1 MSHESLSGKQ
11 SYLRIISL
19 LSNICRHA
27 SWLPLLIV
35 YVAGV
40 SCDAQDYSSQTG
52 SPTFSANQPVPYGF
66 VNLANGNVHVEIPV
80 ASAPQRGK
88 LAFAAKLVYDSRI
101 WQIVHAGGS
110 LVWKPNNLP
119 LSISGWRFV
128 TNATPGTVN
137 FDATQV
143 TKGCNDIDNPTVINF
158 VNFVWMSPDGTPRKF
173 PVATAQDPGCPDDVS
188 SADGFAVDSS
198 GYHMYVTNYS
208 TVIIYARDGTQVYP
222 RVEDANGNYFTTDA
236 NGNVIDTLGRT
247 VVQQSTSGNQ
257 TFYDVLNS
265 QGTTSRITVTTK
277 QILVRTL
284 FLQPGVSEDQES
296 ITVLDRVSLPDG
308 EAYSFGYDAGVITD
322 PSTGAFQPGYGLL
335 TGVSPGGGYT
345 YKNFVDPFGIVNRWA
360 ASTIDSSIE
369 YLANPGIVQATLS
382 RNGGTEAFGFTL
394 NNGAWLTT
402 ATTRIGSHQV
412 QQISNTYDFTQ
423 TCPNPFI
430 NVILNPCI
438 GPAYIRLL
446 KSVTSDDV
454 GSKQTTYGYDDPRF
468 GNVDLIQNWNYF
480 PLFGTPPATPD
491 RKTVITMHPV
501 IGQNILDRVQSVVL
515 TDGAGNPLSQT
526 NYSYDDVG
534 LTTPT
539 HAVFNNDTSLGT
551 SRGNLTQVS
560 RWAGGTTFLTA
571 QFTYD
576 TAGQVLSFKDAA
588 GNVTKLDYTDN
599 FFNDAGVGQTF
610 GAHNANPPA
619 ATDAYPTTV
628 TLPIGK
634 VTLGYY
640 YGSGKQA
647 FAIDQN
653 GQQTAQHFADPLDRL
668 SHTVGPKGWVQIAY
682 ASLFSYDI
690 FTGLNDTQPSI
701 SCTSCIHLTNFLDLQ
716 GRVISSTLASDP
728 DGAATSTALYD
739 IMGNTLTASNP
750 TRTGIGAST
759 SNSYDVLYRL
769 TKSQNPDNSVGQ
781 VFYGIDVTAAGG
793 LSTQL
798 CPSATYGTGFPI
810 LGINEVGLKS
820 QVWVDGFGRT
830 IETDEPDAANVLSV
844 ATCNQYNLAGELTQ
858 VAQGNLTRSY
868 RYDPLWR
875 VTQITMPEAGTET
888 FSYVNDDG
896 TLCSGDPSN
905 PCKRI
910 DARGIATRYQYD
922 ALNRLTKTTYSDST
936 PSAFFNYDEASALGI
951 ALTNTAGRPSSIFT
965 KDGTG
970 KILTGEIFSYD
981 PSGSVINN
989 SQCTPQ
995 NCGAGVFQNTYTTD
1009 QMGNVLNFDNSWGR
1023 GVGAKLNNAGQ
1034 VTTMTVGGSDA
1045 THPGTLL
1052 SNAKYNQFG
1061 EMTLATLGNG
1071 LTEAMDYSGA
1081 RGWLESMRIGTLAAA
1096 NSPGGNV
1103 AMPGQGVVTLQGILR
1118 QASGASAGRAS
1129 LTISG
1134 GERSISSGPGTPGT
1148 GSLTIN
1154 GQDQLKQVAEIPAV
1168 GGTGTVTINGGVQ
1181 STQIITQPAAS
1192 GTGSFTMGGVLQTKA
1207 ATAAVGATGS
1217 VTISGSEHATNVS
1230 VSITVAG
1237 SGFETP
1243 ALGSGAN
1250 AYQYHPTGSS
1260 WTFGPNSG
1268 SDSNNNIV
1276 GGSGITG
1283 NNSGFTSSNPSAPE
1297 GAQVAFL
1304 QGGPANYIS
1313 QSLSGFQAGVNYT
1326 VSFQAAQ
1333 RGNFNTGGQDFD
1345 VYLDSTLLATFRPAS
1360 TSYALLSTPY
1370 FSTTAGTHTLKF
1382 VGRDSAGGNANAA
1395 FIDAVQV
1402 TGSVVIPNSGFEA
1415 PAVGAGSFQ
1424 YSPTGGNWTFGGG
1437 TGISANGSD
1446 FTFGNPGAPEGSQVA
1461 FIQFGSD
1468 DVFSQSL
1475 SGFQTGV
1482 SYTVSF
1488 AAAQRGNSSNGGQD
1502 FDVYLDTT
1510 LLGTFRPAS
1519 TSYSTLSTA
1528 PFTTTAGTH
1537 TLKFVGRDSA
1547 GGNNTAFIDTVQITG
1562 TVAIADAGTVTV
1574 LVNGANYSTS
1584 FGTGDTPATIA
1595 SRLATTINAGSYAS
1609 ATASGGTVNLTS
1621 KTAGTLG
1628 DYSLTASTT
1637 WNNSQF
1643 TNPSFTTSTSGATLT
1658 GGVNGV
1664 PAVTDSGTVTVKIG
1678 STFTATA
1685 CYGPSGSC
1693 TVPSGCPTGDS
1704 TSAQLACFLVS
1715 PGNTS
1720 GLNRAGSPVSASVP
1734 AGSGVIGIQAAASG
1748 TSTNYSLSN
1757 SSTFNTASFSGA
1769 SFSAGLSG
1777 PTMTGGKDAV
1787 TNLVYDSGTVKVS
1800 VGNYTASV
1808 PYGQIQVPGN
1818 ISWSTQDLTTLT
1830 GGAQASFGGP
1840 SSFAG
1845 DAVSPQHVFF
1855 ADANKHVHEQ
1865 WLDSAAKWH
1874 DQDVT
1879 SASGSSVTTTCGV
1892 VTSFA
1897 LPGSSSLEHVFFV
1910 DASQHIREQYT
1921 DATGQ
1926 WHNRDITA
1934 ISGAATTPWGCG
1946 VSGFSTPNSSSP
1958 EHLVYIDANGHVHE
1972 VWVDS
1977 TGNWHERDNTITY
1990 GTPAVAHNTNPVFF
2004 TGSTSAPEHLLY
2016 VDANQH
2022 IREQYSDSGGLW
2034 HDQDLTTAAGGT
2046 NVKTG
2051 ATFVAAFF
2059 DTFGSEHVFYQGS
2072 DLDIH
2077 RIWKDSAG
2085 WHDEDALALAGAS
2098 GLFIGSGASVPSSLV
2113 AFQGLNGSKHLYY
2126 AANGNVQTDIYHLW
2140 NDSNGWHQEDL
2151 FTRFFAAA
2159 SLSAFFDGAN
2169 PQVFVVGQDVLHL
2182 STSQAAPTN
2191 QLVNST
2197 ADQIVSALIN
2207 DPITG
2212 LNVATSPV
2220 DASLLSG
2227 TTITLRARQGGQ
2239 LSNVAQSASSVYDTA
2254 DFAIPSFSESL
2265 SGFTLTGGADGIT
2278 APLYDSGT
2286 LSVNINNHV
2295 NLITWGEGA
2304 TPQSMASALAADIN
2318 QDPGASVTAGAQG
2331 NIVTFTARVPGANT
2345 NYTYVPNMI
2354 HNLVDFPQPSF
2365 TFQPSATPAPTLQ
2378 GGSGGV
2384 FDTGTI
2390 TVTVNGH
2397 STSISYGQ
2405 NDSADV
2411 GDLGGTLIDR
2421 LVSAINSDVN
2431 SPVYACC
2438 DPLAIK
2444 AKKPGSSS
2452 NYPFTVTSVTNN
2464 SSFTGT
2470 SFPVTVSGAAL
2481 SGGLD
2486 TGGTFTD
2493 SGVVT
2498 LSVGSFTASTAYGP
2512 NDPFNLICCSLD
2524 LMPPSTA
2531 SGIAAALVQA
2541 INQAPS
2547 APVIAAISSNNSQ
2560 TVVQISLIA
2569 KNGGSATNYSLT
2581 SSQVSNDPAHFPN
2594 TSFIMG
2600 PTNSVLAGGADRPNP
2615 SAASSSIATLIFGL
2629 GTTVSSS
2636 PTPGCGINLTVNG
2649 TIYAPCVTTSTP
2661 GPADF
2666 ASAVAN
2672 TINNTLNSPVTA
2684 TASGS
2689 SVVITSV
2696 SAGASTIYPIAAS
2709 VSGGPIGVAMSGPAL
2724 SGGADGVAG
2733 GSNRFVYALDVGTD
2747 PSGTVFEANDS
2758 VNGNWTYFYDNLNRI
2773 QQAST
2778 STVSY
2783 TYDYDRYGNRL
2794 HQTPLNGG
2802 NALSLVYLNNQISA
2816 TGVTYDASGNMTS
2829 DGNHTYNYDAENR
2842 LVSVDNGQT
2851 ATYTYNANGRRI
2863 RSNANGTSIDFVY
2876 DPAGQAV
2883 GVLRSDGTLIRQDIG
2898 GLATYSDAAYFQHRD
2913 WLGNLRVVTD
2923 QTGSIRQTCTNLPYG
2938 DGLTCTS
2945 AGITPTHFTGYTRD
2959 TETNLDYANARYYT
2973 SQFGRFTS
2981 ADPLGGSISDPQSLN
2996 AYAYVGNGP
3005 LSATDSSG
3013 MAIDNPIGDLWLIY
3027 SGTSAG
3033 NGGLATWSFS
3043 TGPFNFSFA
3052 QSALQPGTGVGGSLA
3067 LCGIIAG
3074 CGGSFDKGP
3083 PPPSAAQLRNE
3094 AAFANSLGP
3103 QGPNPLMMP
3112 GVVYGNLHT
3121 LQDSMQRNW
3130 IGGCPL
3136 STCHTYNGLF
3146 PPLYPLMVGRGA
3158 ASFPG
3163 TQALLM
3169 GAGPMITALTAPAF
3183 TVEEVLANPNLLRG
3197 WGPEPVEAEIG
3208 TTPGWRVEGLGK
3220 GEKVGQGWLLREYLS
3235 NGQGSGRMI
3244 RWHPGGSRHYATPH
3258 WTVTQPNVPTARVPG
3273 GY

>member
-1 MSHESLSGKQ
+1 
-11 SYLRIISL
+11 
-19 LSNICRHA
+19 
-27 SWLPLLIV
+27 
-35 YVAGV
+35 
-40 SCDAQDYSSQTG
+40 
-52 SPTFSANQPVPYGF
+52 
-66 VNLANGNVHVEIPV
+66 
-80 ASAPQRGK
+80 
-88 LAFAAKLVYDSRI
+88 
-101 WQIVHAGGS
+101 
-110 LVWKPNNLP
+110 
-119 LSISGWRFV
+119 
-128 TNATPGTVN
+128 
-137 FDATQV
+137 
-143 TKGCNDIDNPTVINF
+143 
-158 VNFVWMSPDGTPRKF
+158 
-173 PVATAQDPGCPDDVS
+173 
-188 SADGFAVDSS
+188 
-198 GYHMYVTNYS
+198 
-208 TVIIYARDGTQVYP
+208 
-222 RVEDANGNYFTTDA
+222 
-236 NGNVIDTLGRT
+236 
-247 VVQQSTSGNQ
+247 
-257 TFYDVLNS
+257 
-265 QGTTSRITVTTK
+265 
-277 QILVRTL
+277 
-284 FLQPGVSEDQES
+284 
-296 ITVLDRVSLPDG
+296 
-308 EAYSFGYDAGVITD
+308 
-322 PSTGAFQPGYGLL
+322 
-335 TGVSPGGGYT
+335 
-345 YKNFVDPFGIVNRWA
+345 
-360 ASTIDSSIE
+360 
-369 YLANPGIVQATLS
+369 
-382 RNGGTEAFGFTL
+382 
-394 NNGAWLTT
+394 
-402 ATTRIGSHQV
+402 
-412 QQISNTYDFTQ
+412 
-423 TCPNPFI
+423 
-430 NVILNPCI
+430 
-438 GPAYIRLL
+438 
-446 KSVTSDDV
+446 
-454 GSKQTTYGYDDPRF
+454 
-468 GNVDLIQNWNYF
+468 
-480 PLFGTPPATPD
+480 
-491 RKTVITMHPV
+491 
-501 IGQNILDRVQSVVL
+501 
-515 TDGAGNPLSQT
+515 
-526 NYSYDDVG
+526 
-534 LTTPT
+534 
-539 HAVFNNDTSLGT
+539 
-551 SRGNLTQVS
+551 
-560 RWAGGTTFLTA
+560 
-571 QFTYD
+571 
-576 TAGQVLSFKDAA
+576 
-588 GNVTKLDYTDN
+588 
-599 FFNDAGVGQTF
+599 VGQTF

-1693 TVPSGCPTGDS
+1693 TLPSGCPTGDS
-1704 TSAQLACFLVS
+1704 TSAQLACFLAS
-1715 PGNTS
+1715 PGNAS
-1720 GLNRAGSPVSASVP
+1720 GLNRTGSPVTASAQ
-1734 AGSGVIGIQAAASG
+1734 AGSSTINIQAAASG

-1757 SSTFNTASFSGA
+1757 SSTFNTASFSAG
-1769 SFSAGLSG
+1769 SFSAAPSG

-1787 TNLVYDSGTVKVS
+1787 TNTVYDSGTVTVN
-1800 VGNYTASV
+1800 VGSYTAKV
-1808 PYGQIQVPGN
+1808 AYGQVQVPGAV
-1818 ISWSTQDLTTLT
+1818 SWNTQDLTAVT
-1830 GGAQASFGGP
+1830 GGRPGAPGIT
-1840 SSFAG
+1840 SFAG
-1845 DAVSPQHVFF
+1845 NAASPQHVFYG
-1855 ADANKHVHEQ
+1855 DTNGHVHEQ
-1865 WLDSAAKWH
+1865 WADSTGSWH
-1874 DQDVT
+1874 DQDITLALGAPVF
-1879 SASGSSVTTTCGV
+1879 SPCGV
-1892 VTSFA
+1892 LTSFA
-1897 LPGSSSLEHVFFV
+1897 VLGSSFPEHV
-1910 DASQHIREQYT
+1910 IYT
-1921 DATGQ
+1921 DANRHIQEQYSDANGQ
-1926 WHNRDITA
+1926 WHIRDITTA
-1934 ISGAATTPWGCG
+1934 SNAQTPSGCG
-1946 VSGFSTPNSSSP
+1946 VAGFSTPNSTSS
-1958 EHLVYIDANGHVHE
+1958 EHLAFIDTNGHVHE
-1972 VWVDS
+1972 MTSDS
-1977 TGNWHERDNTITY
+1977 IGNWHEQDNTAVN
-1990 GTPAVAHNTNPVFF
+1990 GTPAVTQSTIPVFF
-2004 TGSTSAPEHLLY
+2004 SGSTSFPEHLLY
-2016 VDANQH
+2016 VDTNQH
-2022 IREQYSDSGGLW
+2022 IREQYSD
-2034 HDQDLTTAAGGT
+2034 LTGVWRDRDVTTLAGGS
-2046 NVKTG
+2046 NVLAG
-2051 ATFVAAFF
+2051 QPAIAAFF
-2059 DTFGSEHVFYQGS
+2059 DTTGSEQIFYVGADRDVHRLWS
-2072 DLDIH
+2072 D
-2077 RIWKDSAG
+2077 SVG
-2085 WHDEDALALAGAS
+2085 WHDEDALALAGAPQ
-2098 GLFIGSGASVPSSLV
+2098 LFIGSQGPSPGSLA
-2113 AFQGLNGSKHLYY
+2113 AFQGPSGSKHLFYT
-2126 AANGNVQTDIYHLW
+2126 ANGNVQSDVYHLW

-2151 FTRFFAAA
+2151 MTRFF
-2159 SLSAFFDGAN
+2159 SGTTLTAFFDGIS
-2169 PQVFVVGQDVLHL
+2169 PQIFVSSTDVFHL
-2182 STSQAAPTN
+2182 STSQAAPTY

-2197 ADQIVSALIN
+2197 AAQIASALAN
-2207 DPITG
+2207 DPNTG
-2212 LNVATSPV
+2212 LNVAASSV
-2220 DASLLSG
+2220 DATVSG
-2227 TTITLRARQGGQ
+2227 NTLILHARQGGQ
-2239 LSNVAQSASSVYDTA
+2239 ASNFVQSATSVFDTVN
-2254 DFAIPSFSESL
+2254 FALPSFSGSL
-2265 SGFTLTGGADGIT
+2265 SGPTLTGGADGIT
-2278 APLYDSGT
+2278 TPLYDSGT

-2318 QDPGASVTAGAQG
+2318 QDPGASVTAGAHG
-2331 NIVTFTARVPGANT
+2331 NIVTFAARVPGANT

-2378 GGSGGV
+2378 GGSGGM

-2397 STSISYGQ
+2397 STSIGYGQ
-2405 NDSADV
+2405 NDSADS
-2411 GDLGGTLIDR
+2411 GDHGGTLNDR
-2421 LVSAINSDVN
+2421 LVSAINSDAH
-2431 SPVYACC
+2431 SLVYACC
-2438 DPLAIK
+2438 DPLTIR
-2444 AKKPGSSS
+2444 AKKPGSNS

-2464 SSFTGT
+2464 GNFTGT

-2481 SGGLD
+2481 SGGQD
-2486 TGGTFTD
+2486 VGGTFND
-2493 SGVVT
+2493 SGLVT
-2498 LSVGSFTASTAYGP
+2498 LSVGSFSASTAYGP
-2512 NDPFNLICCSLD
+2512 ADPFNLVCCNLD
-2524 LMPPSTA
+2524 SMPPSTA
-2531 SGIAAALVQA
+2531 SGIATTLVQA
-2541 INQAPS
+2541 INNDPN
-2547 APVIAAISSNNSQ
+2547 APVVAAASSSNAN
-2560 TVVQISLIA
+2560 TLAQISLIA
-2569 KNGGSATNYSLT
+2569 KNGGLATNYSL
-2581 SSQVSNDPAHFPN
+2581 SSSLVSNDPAHFPSPSFVMSP
-2594 TSFIMG
+2594 TSSAL
-2600 PTNSVLAGGADRPNP
+2600 TGGANKPNQ
-2615 SAASSSIATLIFGL
+2615 SAASSSIATLMFGL

-2636 PTPGCGINLTVNG
+2636 PTSGCGINLTING
-2649 TIYAPCVTTSTP
+2649 TVYAPCVTASNP

-2672 TINNTLNSPVTA
+2672 TVNNTLNSPVTA

-2689 SVVITSV
+2689 SVVISSV
-2696 SAGASTIYPIAAS
+2696 SGGASTSYPITAS
-2709 VSGGPIGVAMSGPAL
+2709 VSGGPIGVVASGPAL
-2724 SGGADGVAG
+2724 SGGADGAAG
-2733 GSNRFVYALDVGTD
+2733 GSTGFVYALDVGMD
-2747 PSGTVFEANDS
+2747 PSGTVFAADDS
-2758 VNGNWTYFYDNLNRI
+2758 VNGNWSYFYDNLNRI

-2778 STVSY
+2778 STNSY

-2794 HQTPLNGG
+2794 HQTPLSGG
-2802 NALSLVYLNNQISA
+2802 NALSLVYVNNQIAA
-2816 TGVTYDASGNMTS
+2816 TGVTYDASGNMTN
-2829 DGNHTYNYDAENR
+2829 DGNHTYTYDAENR
-2842 LVSVDNGQT
+2842 LISVDNGLT
-2851 ATYTYNANGRRI
+2851 ATYVYNANGQRI
-2863 RSNANGTSIDFVY
+2863 RSTANGTTVDFVY
-2876 DPAGQAV
+2876 DLSGQAV
-2883 GVLRSDGTLIRQDIG
+2883 GVLRPDGTLIRQEIG
-2898 GLATYSDAAYFQHRD
+2898 GLATYSDAAYFHHRD

-2938 DGLTCTS
+2938 DGLTCTA
-2945 AGITPTHFTGYTRD
+2945 AGVTPTHFTGYTRD
-2959 TETNLDYANARYYT
+2959 TETNLDFANARYYT
-2973 SQFGRFTS
+2973 SQYGRFMS
-2981 ADPLGGSISDPQSLN
+2981 VDPRGGAISNPQSLN
-2996 AYAYVGNGP
+2996 PYSYVGNAP
-3005 LSATDSSG
+3005 LSAIDPSG
-3013 MAIDNPIGDLWLIY
+3013 MSPDCPGDWCVLGPSFVGMNLIANTRSFQ
-3027 SGTSAG
+3027 SGGFNGWSFG
-3033 NGGLATWSFS
+3033 SFFLHLGGLATMAGDHMGGIPGFS
-3043 TGPFNFSFA
+3043 GI
-3052 QSALQPGTGVGGSLA
+3052 G
-3067 LCGIIAG
+3067 LCGIISGCGKNFGDAG
-3074 CGGSFDKGP
+3074 PPGPSSKVLEQERDFNAALGAVKSDLISMSGDLAMMKYPKQVPLGEDLLRLLARPYQGNLWLADRRVPVGYAPSLAFDFSRNYFCLTVLAGGIGKKESGGTLGPLFGDIENAREILGGASINIQGQPWPWVGGQYITDFKHGELWGPTIGSTGGSF
-3083 PPPSAAQLRNE
+3083 
-3094 AAFANSLGP
+3094 
-3103 QGPNPLMMP
+3103 
-3112 GVVYGNLHT
+3112 T
-3121 LQDSMQRNW
+3121 
-3130 IGGCPL
+3130 
-3136 STCHTYNGLF
+3136 
-3146 PPLYPLMVGRGA
+3146 
-3158 ASFPG
+3158 
-3163 TQALLM
+3163 
-3169 GAGPMITALTAPAF
+3169 
-3183 TVEEVLANPNLLRG
+3183 
-3197 WGPEPVEAEIG
+3197 
-3208 TTPGWRVEGLGK
+3208 
-3220 GEKVGQGWLLREYLS
+3220 
-3235 NGQGSGRMI
+3235 
-3244 RWHPGGSRHYATPH
+3244 
-3258 WTVTQPNVPTARVPG
+3258 G
-3273 GY
+3273 GYGFCGKINPTLH